1 MEQTRPWALVPGW
14 VSGCVTAGNSCHAEG
29 YQMSFL
35 TGASGPVE
43 SEGVLRS
50 DMEGKT
56 IFCDLSCIRGRSGG
70 FVVF

>member
-1 MEQTRPWALVPGW
+1 MEQTRLWALVPGW
-14 VSGCVTAGNSCHAEG
+14 VSGCVTAGNSCHAEH

-43 SEGVLRS
+43 SEGVLSS
-50 DMEGKT
+50 DMEGKI
-56 IFCDLSCIRGRSGG
+56 IFCVLSYIRGRSGG